1 MTKTILAQKSLS
13 TITEKGPEHDL
24 WTCVLSKA
32 AHDALYCTDWRES
45 RMAISWFKTGGFNF
59 RTVCEYAG
67 RDPQYVHR
75 VMELPITLS
84 EKEIRTHIN
93 FNG

>member
-1 MTKTILAQKSLS
+1 MKTTIFAQKSLS
-13 TITEKGPEHDL
+13 TITENGPEHDL

-59 RTVCEYAG
+59 RTVCELAG
-67 RDPQYVHR
+67 REHEYVQR
-75 VMELPITLS
+75 VMQRPIKKR
-84 EKEIRTHIN
+84 EYEMRT
-93 FNG
+93 G

>member
-1 MTKTILAQKSLS
+1 MKTTIFAQKSLS

-59 RTVCEYAG
+59 RTVCELAG
-67 RDPQYVHR
+67 REHEYVQR
-75 VMELPITLS
+75 VMHRPIKKR
-84 EKEIRTHIN
+84 EQEMRRN
-93 FNG
+93 

>member
-1 MTKTILAQKSLS
+1 MTTTIFAQKSLS
-13 TITEKGPEHDL
+13 TITENGPEHDL

-59 RTVCEYAG
+59 RTVCELAG
-67 RDPQYVHR
+67 REHEYVQR
-75 VMELPITLS
+75 VMQHPIKKR
-84 EKEIRTHIN
+84 EHEMRM
-93 FNG
+93 G

>member
-1 MTKTILAQKSLS
+1 MTTTIFDQKNPLEINEEG
-13 TITEKGPEHDL
+13 TAEHDL

-59 RTVCEYAG
+59 RTVCELAG
-67 RDPQYVHR
+67 REHEYVQR
-75 VMELPITLS
+75 VMQHRIKKREH
-84 EKEIRTHIN
+84 EMRR
-93 FNG
+93 G